1 MSARIKRETQ
11 HIVTENIVLVKDGA
25 VLDYSSVEEYLD
37 QFKVHMEE
45 VLLRRLLKDAFYND
59 RELEFLEAKLKFLVF
74 MSQKKRTNEEI
85 IEFLK
90 QFVQWIKNRLE
101 SIQLIKL
108 SSNEIE
114 LTKQKII
121 EAKQKAKDIRK
132 AIKDQEI
139 ICKKVAKDWARNTKK
154 TTKQSSLL
162 VGGSEGSYNGI
173 QIWNPEEYLEKE
185 EITENGEADEDNEE
199 TKS

>member
-1 MSARIKRETQ
+1 
-11 HIVTENIVLVKDGA
+11 
-25 VLDYSSVEEYLD
+25 
-37 QFKVHMEE
+37 MEE
-45 VLLRRLLKDAFYND
+45 VLLRRLLKDSFYND
-59 RELEFLEAKLKFLVF
+59 RELEFLEAKLKFLIF
-74 MSQKKRTNEEI
+74 MSQKKRNNEEI